1 MVRRAVIREAF
12 DRGSC
17 KLSHEGYQG
26 IISESRKTWVKYPDE
41 ERMLLD
47 QILSVFFV
55 PSLPSSYLLDLVFL
69 LSWLFLCVWRSVTPF
84 QTVERLCSFSVL
96 SYYKIRVF
104 DECIVSE
111 RQLLDLMMF
120 FQSIKNWLLFVFR
133 TELGISIHSPV
144 CLIAGN
150 VPPSMEPYNIEPY
163 IRKPRKIVYTTLTLS
178 SPHIPF
184 FTNSCWFYFLSIPWV
199 HLPPCFHYYP
209 SNLSNYRIFR
219 TLLWTVT
226 QRICRKNSYS
236 LLINMNTGCDCHPG

>member
-47 QILSVFFV
+47 QILSLFFV
-55 PSLPSSYLLDLVFL
+55 PSLPSSYLLDLEFL

-111 RQLLDLMMF
+111 RQLFDDVLSVHKELTSLCI
-120 FQSIKNWLLFVFR
+120 QNWTWYL
-133 TELGISIHSPV
+133 HSFSS
-144 CLIAGN
+144 L
-150 VPPSMEPYNIEPY
+150 PYS
-163 IRKPRKIVYTTLTLS
+163 RKCTTIDGALQYRALHQKTKKDSLYH
-178 SPHIPF
+178 PHP
-184 FTNSCWFYFLSIPWV
+184 FLSP
-199 HLPPCFHYYP
+199 
-209 SNLSNYRIFR
+209 
-219 TLLWTVT
+219 
-226 QRICRKNSYS
+226 YS
-236 LLINMNTGCDCHPG
+236 LLHQLMLILLSKYPLSPPTSLFPLLPQ